1 MQISETRD
9 RVGAALA
16 RLAAVEQLAETKIGT
31 PRQNERL
38 VEEIR
43 KLVAQLD
50 GAFREVR
57 QVRAECAEA
66 EQAAATA
73 AEHAHLL
80 FEQAPGPGIVIE
92 TNGLVVDAN
101 HAAARLL
108 NLTHRHLVGKPFHL
122 FLSADREGF
131 LTRLRGLRPG
141 DHVEEWRVRL
151 RPRERSVVD
160 VTIAATLDASGRAL
174 LMLIPARSVP
184 GTAHRADVLDP
195 RRVTTGRECS

>member
-1 MQISETRD
+1 MQISESRD

-66 EQAAATA
+66 EQAAASA
-73 AEHAHLL
+73 AEHAQLL

-92 TNGLVVDAN
+92 TNGVVVDAN
-101 HAAARLL
+101 QAAARLL

-131 LTRLRGLRPG
+131 LARLRGLRPG
-141 DHVEEWRVRL
+141 EHVEEWRVRL

-160 VTIAATLDASGRAL
+160 VTIAATLDTTGRAL
-174 LMLIPARSVP
+174 LMLIPPRALPASPDAADALDVRVAAR
-184 GTAHRADVLDP
+184 GD
-195 RRVTTGRECS
+195 